1 MNRSSRPPGRPARPQ
16 QKPQTIAVALQHA
29 PGGEA
34 APRVVASGRGF
45 TAERI
50 LELAFAKGIKVREDA
65 DLAEMLAAVG
75 IGDEIPFAAF
85 SAVAEILSYL
95 YRANQAAGEA
105 AARAGTS

>member
-1 MNRSSRPPGRPARPQ
+1 LNRDARPPGRPTRPR

-29 PGGEA
+29 PGSEA

-50 LELAFAKGIKVREDA
+50 LELAFAKGVKVREDA
-65 DLAEMLAAVG
+65 DLAEMLTAVG
-75 IGDEIPFAAF
+75 IGEEIPFAAF

-105 AARAGTS
+105 AAGRSRT